1 MEDSTNNFPTAE
13 IPTQDMR
20 GMRTRD
26 MSGNSDSG
34 DFDLASDAGGE
45 GKIPTQIGDYAIRE
59 LIGSGGMGQVFLAEH
74 TRMQRLV
81 AVKMLPVE
89 RMKDEVAVS
98 RFYDEVRAASRL
110 MHPNIVT
117 AFDAGES
124 DDVHYLA
131 MEYVDGQTLTR
142 LVAQKGP
149 LPVSEAAAVI
159 RQAALGLLHAHRAG
173 IVHRDVKP
181 GNVMKGAD
189 GTIKILDLGLA
200 RINSASL
207 LNEADNIGPN
217 ADPKKK
223 SKGRLVGTLPFMAP
237 EQLDNPDVA
246 DPRSD
251 IYSLGATLFFLLTGR
266 APFTGDYLELVYGHR
281 HGKIP
286 DLMEA
291 RDDVDLQFSNI
302 FMRMMAKSPDERYA
316 SFDEVIDELSEYVTQ
331 DDTPAWLAEYSGRQ
345 VAAESAASSN
355 SGSGASAISNVFA
368 IDLGMFFGA
377 VAETTPTGAIRLLT
391 STREESASLRMA
403 VASDDGQLFFGAQAM
418 ERRLGKTQN
427 LAYCVPMYIGKDVV
441 EREIAGRQ
449 CPPEVL
455 LAMMF
460 RDLVNNTW
468 TEDAPPAVT
477 AITIPASYDQ
487 LHRQSILQAAEMAGL
502 KSVRLV
508 HRSIAAVQSTL
519 LSGEYEELDDCS
531 TSLEEETQ
539 ERILF
544 IGVTGMGS
552 EVSVFR
558 GESKRLH
565 QLAIS
570 GHWNSGT
577 LPWLQRLVEL
587 SVAAFQKEHNFD
599 PRSSR
604 STVAQLQ
611 MACERAMNSMTLLDK
626 VSIRL
631 KVQEGEYK
639 VWVARRHWLQACEDL
654 AARLRKTVKRACRD
668 SSISLSD
675 IDRCV
680 TLGPILK
687 IPMVRSAVLR
697 GINSEVTY
705 SPVDRTDV
713 AKGAAACLAA
723 ELPGRGAAVS
733 MPARG
738 VTGQTIGIVVEDV
751 KGRRRILPLIPFGT
765 SLPARTNRRLTVG
778 ADRDSMTLSL
788 VESSGLSRNDWQTL
802 GRYEITID
810 AGAQRVRMIGFE
822 IDVNGLLVV
831 RAQAEG
837 ATSSNRLPTLPEPK
851 LSDEGIADWT
861 RWLDTLPWDGKQ

>member
-1 MEDSTNNFPTAE
+1 
-13 IPTQDMR
+13 
-20 GMRTRD
+20 MRTRD
-26 MSGNSDSG
+26 MSGNSDSE
-34 DFDLASDAGGE
+34 DFDLESDSGSD
-45 GKIPTQIGDYAIRE
+45 GKIPSQIGDYAIRE

-131 MEYVDGQTLTR
+131 MEYVDGQTLTK
-142 LVAQKGP
+142 LVSQKGP

-207 LNEADNIGPN
+207 LNEADAVGPN
-217 ADPKKK
+217 ADPKRK

-266 APFTGDYLELVYGHR
+266 SPFTGDYLELVYGHR

-286 DLMEA
+286 DLMET

-316 SFDEVIDELSEYVTQ
+316 SFDEVIDDLSEYVTQ

-345 VAAESAASSN
+345 VASESAASSN
-355 SGSGASAISNVFA
+355 SGSGAAAISNVFA

-377 VAETTPTGAIRLLT
+377 VAETTPTGSVRLLT
-391 STREESASLRMA
+391 SVREESASFRMA
-403 VASDDGQLFFGAQAM
+403 VASENDQLFFGSQAM

-455 LAMMF
+455 MAMIF
-460 RDLVNNTW
+460 RDLIANAW
-468 TEDAPPAVT
+468 TEDEPPAVT

-502 KSVRLV
+502 RSVRLV

-519 LSGEYEELDDCS
+519 LGGEYEELDDPPAS
-531 TSLEEETQ
+531 VEEAQ

-544 IGVTGMGS
+544 VGVTGMGS

-558 GESKRLH
+558 GESNRLH

-587 SVAAFQKEHNFD
+587 SVTAFQKEHNFD
-599 PRSSR
+599 PRRLR

-631 KVQEGEYK
+631 KVQDEEYK

-654 AARLRKTVKRACRD
+654 AARLRKTIKRACRD

-687 IPMVRSAVLR
+687 IPMVRNAVLR

-705 SPVDRTDV
+705 SPVDRTDT
-713 AKGAAACLAA
+713 ARGAAACLAA
-723 ELPGRGAAVS
+723 ELPGRGAAIA

-738 VTGQTIGIVVEDV
+738 VTGQTIGIVVEDI

-778 ADRDSMTLSL
+778 SERDSMTLSL

-802 GRYEITID
+802 GRYEITIEE
-810 AGAQRVRMIGFE
+810 GAKRARMIGFE

-837 ATSSNRLPTLPEPK
+837 ATSSNKLPTLPEPK
-851 LSDEGIADWT
+851 LSDEKIAEWT
-861 RWLDTLPWDGKQ
+861 KWLDALQWDA

>member
-1 MEDSTNNFPTAE
+1 
-13 IPTQDMR
+13 
-20 GMRTRD
+20 MRTRD
-26 MSGNSDSG
+26 MHDGEDSG
-34 DFDLASDAGGE
+34 DFDLASELKGDGE
-45 GKIPTQIGDYAIRE
+45 IPSQIGDYAIRE
-59 LIGSGGMGQVFLAEH
+59 LIGLGGMGQVFLAEH

-81 AVKMLPVE
+81 AVKMLPVD

-117 AFDAGES
+117 AFDAGEL

-131 MEYVDGQTLTR
+131 MEYVDGQTLTK

-189 GTIKILDLGLA
+189 GTVKILDLGLA

-207 LNEADNIGPN
+207 LDEADAAVNPN
-217 ADPKKK
+217 DPERRP
-223 SKGRLVGTLPFMAP
+223 KGRLVGTLPFMAP

-266 APFTGDYLELVYGHR
+266 SPFTGDYLELVYGHR

-291 RDDVDLQFSNI
+291 RNDVDLQFANI

-316 SFDEVIDELSEYVTQ
+316 SFDEVIDDLSDYVNRE
-331 DDTPAWLAEYSGRQ
+331 DTPAWLAEYSGGQ
-345 VAAESAASSN
+345 VSPESGGSSIGMTGT
-355 SGSGASAISNVFA
+355 SSSSKVFA

-377 VAETTPTGAIRLLT
+377 AAEATSTGTVRLLT
-391 STREESASLRMA
+391 ANKEENASFRMA
-403 VASDDGQLFFGAQAM
+403 VASEGEQLFFGSQAM
-418 ERRLGKTQN
+418 ERRLGRTQN
-427 LAYCVPMYIGKDVV
+427 LAYCVPMYIGKDLV

-455 LAMMF
+455 MAMMF
-460 RDLVNNTW
+460 RDLVANTW
-468 TEDAPPAVT
+468 RDEDPPAVT

-519 LSGEYEELDDCS
+519 LEDEFEDLDENAANV
-531 TSLEEETQ
+531 EEEIQ

-544 IGVTGMGS
+544 VSVTGMGS
-552 EVSVFR
+552 EVSTFR
-558 GESKRLH
+558 GEANRLH

-577 LPWLQRLVEL
+577 LPWLQKLVEL
-587 SVAAFQKEHNFD
+587 AVTAFKKEHKFD

-611 MACERAMNSMTLLDK
+611 TACERAMNSMTLLDK
-626 VSIRL
+626 VAIRL
-631 KVQEGEYK
+631 KVGDDEFK
-639 VWVARRHWLQACEDL
+639 VWVARRHWLQSCEDL
-654 AARLRKTVKRACRD
+654 AAQLRKTVKRACRD
-668 SSISLSD
+668 ASLPLSEV
-675 IDRCV
+675 DRCV
-680 TLGPILK
+680 ILGPILK
-687 IPMVRSAVLR
+687 IPMVRNAVLR
-697 GINSEVTY
+697 GINPDVTY
-705 SPVDRTDV
+705 SMVDRTDT
-713 AKGAAACLAA
+713 ARGAAACLAA
-723 ELPGRGAAVS
+723 ELPGRGASIA

-778 ADRDSMTLSL
+778 SERDSMTLSL

-802 GRYEITID
+802 GRSEIKID
-810 AGAQRVRMIGFE
+810 DGVNRSRMIGFE
-822 IDVNGLLVV
+822 IDVNGLLIV

-837 ATSSNRLPTLPEPK
+837 ATSSNRMPTLPEPK
-851 LSDEGIADWT
+851 LTDEQIAEWT
-861 RWLDTLPWDGKQ
+861 RWLDAIL

>member
-1 MEDSTNNFPTAE
+1 
-13 IPTQDMR
+13 
-20 GMRTRD
+20 MRTRD
-26 MSGNSDSG
+26 MHGSDDNG
-34 DFDLASDAGGE
+34 DFDLGTESKGE

-81 AVKMLPVE
+81 AVKMLPVD

-117 AFDAGES
+117 AFDAGEL
-124 DDVHYLA
+124 DEVHYLA
-131 MEYVDGQTLTR
+131 MEYVDGQTLTK

-207 LNEADNIGPN
+207 LDEAD
-217 ADPKKK
+217 AAASKQDSKRR

-251 IYSLGATLFFLLTGR
+251 IYSLGATLFFLLTGSS
-266 APFTGDYLELVYGHR
+266 PFTGDYLELVYGHR
-281 HGKIP
+281 HGPIP

-291 RDDVDLQFSNI
+291 RDDVDLQFANI

-316 SFDEVIDELSEYVTQ
+316 SFDEVIDELSDYVNQ

-345 VAAESAASSN
+345 IPAEPTGSSIG
-355 SGSGASAISNVFA
+355 GSGTNAISNVFA
-368 IDLGMFFGA
+368 IDCGMFFGA
-377 VAETTPTGAIRLLT
+377 VAETTPTGTVRLLT
-391 STREESASLRMA
+391 SAREESASFRMA
-403 VASDDGQLFFGAQAM
+403 VASETDKLFFGAQAM
-418 ERRLGKTQN
+418 ERRLDQTQN

-455 LAMMF
+455 MAMMF
-460 RDLVNNTW
+460 RDLVQNAW
-468 TEDAPPAVT
+468 SEDEPPAVT

-519 LSGEYEELDDCS
+519 LNGELEELDGHS
-531 TSLEEETQ
+531 ANVEAELQ

-544 IGVTGMGS
+544 VSVTGMGS
-552 EVSVFR
+552 EVSTFR
-558 GESKRLH
+558 GESNRLH

-587 SVAAFQKEHNFD
+587 SVTAFKKEHNLD
-599 PRSSR
+599 PRRSR

-626 VSIRL
+626 VAIRL
-631 KVQEGEYK
+631 KVQDGEFK

-654 AARLRKTVKRACRD
+654 AAQLRKTVKRACRD
-668 SSISLSD
+668 ASLALGD

-680 TLGPILK
+680 ILGPILK

-697 GINSEVTY
+697 GINPEVTY
-705 SPVDRTDV
+705 SPVDRTDT
-713 AKGAAACLAA
+713 ARGAAACLAA
-723 ELPGRGAAVS
+723 ELPGRGAAIA

-778 ADRDSMTLSL
+778 SERNSMTLSL

-802 GRYEITID
+802 GRYEIKID
-810 AGAQRVRMIGFE
+810 EGVQRARMIGFE

-837 ATSSNRLPTLPEPK
+837 ATSSNKLPTLPEPK
-851 LSDEGIADWT
+851 LSDDQMAEWT
-861 RWLDTLPWDGKQ
+861 RWLDTLQWDT

>member
-26 MSGNSDSG
+26 MSGNSDSE
-34 DFDLASDAGGE
+34 DFDLESDSGSD
-45 GKIPTQIGDYAIRE
+45 GKIPSQIGDYAIRE

-131 MEYVDGQTLTR
+131 MEYVDGQTLTK
-142 LVAQKGP
+142 LVSQKGP

-207 LNEADNIGPN
+207 LNEADAVGPN
-217 ADPKKK
+217 ADPKRK

-266 APFTGDYLELVYGHR
+266 SPFTGDYLELVYGHR

-286 DLMEA
+286 DLMET

-316 SFDEVIDELSEYVTQ
+316 SFDEVIDDLSEYVTQ

-345 VAAESAASSN
+345 VASESAASSN
-355 SGSGASAISNVFA
+355 SGSGAAAISNVFA

-377 VAETTPTGAIRLLT
+377 VAETTPTGSVRLLT
-391 STREESASLRMA
+391 SVREESASFRMA
-403 VASDDGQLFFGAQAM
+403 VASENDQLFFGSQAM

-455 LAMMF
+455 MAMIF
-460 RDLVNNTW
+460 RDLIANAW
-468 TEDAPPAVT
+468 TEDEPPAVT

-502 KSVRLV
+502 RSVRLV

-519 LSGEYEELDDCS
+519 LGGEYEELDDPPAS
-531 TSLEEETQ
+531 VEEAQ

-544 IGVTGMGS
+544 VGVTGMGS

-558 GESKRLH
+558 GESNRLH

-587 SVAAFQKEHNFD
+587 SVTAFQKEHNFD
-599 PRSSR
+599 PRRLR

-631 KVQEGEYK
+631 KVQDEEYK

-654 AARLRKTVKRACRD
+654 AARLRKTIKRACRD

-687 IPMVRSAVLR
+687 IPMVRNAVLR

-705 SPVDRTDV
+705 SPVDRTDT
-713 AKGAAACLAA
+713 ARGAAACLAA
-723 ELPGRGAAVS
+723 ELPGRGAAIA

-738 VTGQTIGIVVEDV
+738 VTGQTIGIVVEDI

-778 ADRDSMTLSL
+778 SERDSMTLSL

-802 GRYEITID
+802 GRYEITIEE
-810 AGAQRVRMIGFE
+810 GAKRARMIGFE

-837 ATSSNRLPTLPEPK
+837 ATSSNKLPTLPEPK
-851 LSDEGIADWT
+851 LSDEKIAEWT
-861 RWLDTLPWDGKQ
+861 KWLDALQWDA

>member
-26 MSGNSDSG
+26 MSGNSDSE
-34 DFDLASDAGGE
+34 DFDLESDSGSD
-45 GKIPTQIGDYAIRE
+45 GKIPSQIGDYAIRE

-131 MEYVDGQTLTR
+131 MEYVDGQTLTK
-142 LVAQKGP
+142 LVSQKGP

-207 LNEADNIGPN
+207 LNEADAVGPN
-217 ADPKKK
+217 ADPKRK

-266 APFTGDYLELVYGHR
+266 SPFTGDYLELVYGHR

-286 DLMEA
+286 DLMET

-316 SFDEVIDELSEYVTQ
+316 SFDEVIDDLSEYVTQ

-345 VAAESAASSN
+345 VASESAASSN
-355 SGSGASAISNVFA
+355 SGSGAAAISNVFA

-377 VAETTPTGAIRLLT
+377 VAETTPTGSVRLLT
-391 STREESASLRMA
+391 SVREESASFRMA
-403 VASDDGQLFFGAQAM
+403 VASENDQLFFGSQAM

-455 LAMMF
+455 MAMIF
-460 RDLVNNTW
+460 RDLIANAW
-468 TEDAPPAVT
+468 TEDEPPAVT

-502 KSVRLV
+502 RSVRLV

-519 LSGEYEELDDCS
+519 LGGEYEELDDPPAS
-531 TSLEEETQ
+531 VEEAQ

-544 IGVTGMGS
+544 VGVTGMGS

-558 GESKRLH
+558 GESNRLH

-587 SVAAFQKEHNFD
+587 SVTAFQKEHNFD
-599 PRSSR
+599 PRRLR

-631 KVQEGEYK
+631 TVQDEECK

-654 AARLRKTVKRACRD
+654 AARLRKTIKRACRD

-687 IPMVRSAVLR
+687 IPMVRNAVLR

-705 SPVDRTDV
+705 SPVDRTDT
-713 AKGAAACLAA
+713 ARGAAACLAA
-723 ELPGRGAAVS
+723 ELPGRGAAIA

-738 VTGQTIGIVVEDV
+738 VTGQTIGIVVEDI

-778 ADRDSMTLSL
+778 SERDSMTLSL

-802 GRYEITID
+802 GRYEITIEE
-810 AGAQRVRMIGFE
+810 GAKRARMIGFE

-837 ATSSNRLPTLPEPK
+837 ATSSNKLPTLPEPK
-851 LSDEGIADWT
+851 LSDEKIAEWT
-861 RWLDTLPWDGKQ
+861 KWLDALQWDA

>member
-1 MEDSTNNFPTAE
+1 
-13 IPTQDMR
+13 
-20 GMRTRD
+20 MRTRD
-26 MSGNSDSG
+26 MHGSDDNG
-34 DFDLASDAGGE
+34 DFDLGTESKGE
-45 GKIPTQIGDYAIRE
+45 GKIPSQIGDYAIRE

-81 AVKMLPVE
+81 AVKMLPVD

-117 AFDAGES
+117 AFDAGEL

-131 MEYVDGQTLTR
+131 MEYVDGQTLTK

-207 LNEADNIGPN
+207 LDEADAT
-217 ADPKKK
+217 ADTDDSKRR

-251 IYSLGATLFFLLTGR
+251 IYSLGATLFFLLTGSS
-266 APFTGDYLELVYGHR
+266 PFTGDYLELVYGHR
-281 HGKIP
+281 HGPIP

-291 RDDVDLQFSNI
+291 RDDVDLQFANI

-316 SFDEVIDELSEYVTQ
+316 SFDEVIDELSDYVNQ

-345 VAAESAASSN
+345 VSAEPMGSSIGG
-355 SGSGASAISNVFA
+355 SGSSAISNVFA
-368 IDLGMFFGA
+368 IDCGMFFGA
-377 VAETTPTGAIRLLT
+377 VAETTPTGTVRLLT
-391 STREESASLRMA
+391 SAREDSATFRMA
-403 VASDDGQLFFGAQAM
+403 VASETDKLFFGAQAM
-418 ERRLGKTQN
+418 ERRLDQTQN

-455 LAMMF
+455 MAMMF
-460 RDLVNNTW
+460 RDLVQNAW
-468 TEDAPPAVT
+468 SEEKPPAVT

-519 LSGEYEELDDCS
+519 LNGELEELDGQS
-531 TSLEEETQ
+531 ANVEAELQ

-544 IGVTGMGS
+544 VSVTGMGS
-552 EVSVFR
+552 EVSTFR
-558 GESKRLH
+558 GEANRLH

-587 SVAAFQKEHNFD
+587 SVTAFKKEHNLD
-599 PRSSR
+599 PRRSR

-626 VSIRL
+626 VAIRL
-631 KVQEGEYK
+631 NLPDGEFK

-654 AARLRKTVKRACRD
+654 AAQLRKTVKRACRD
-668 SSISLSD
+668 ASLALSD

-680 TLGPILK
+680 ILGPILK
-687 IPMVRSAVLR
+687 IPMVRNAVLR
-697 GINSEVTY
+697 GINPDVTY
-705 SPVDRTDV
+705 SPVDRTDT
-713 AKGAAACLAA
+713 ARGAAACLAA
-723 ELPGRGAAVS
+723 ELPGRGAAIA

-765 SLPARTNRRLTVG
+765 ALPARTNRRLTVG
-778 ADRDSMTLSL
+778 SERNSMTLSL

-802 GRYEITID
+802 GRYEIKID
-810 AGAQRVRMIGFE
+810 EGVQRARMIGFE

-837 ATSSNRLPTLPEPK
+837 ATSSNKLPTLPEPK
-851 LSDEGIADWT
+851 LSDDEIAEWT
-861 RWLDTLPWDGKQ
+861 RWLDTLQWDT